1 LSERSRQISEA
12 ISIKFNELVYE
23 KKRTGDDVIT
33 LSLGEAFFDF
43 PQVSFDEIDMERG
56 FHYTDSRGLP
66 ALRQKIVEYYNST
79 YSGSLCQKDNIL
91 ISAGSKILVF
101 MTMMT
106 VLDPGDEVLAFEP
119 AWLSYEHQATLA
131 GAKIKFVPINFNLND
146 VDAFLSKKVK
156 LVILN
161 SPNNPAGTVYSSKEI
176 LSLVETCRHRN
187 ITVLIDEAYSDF
199 VANDGF
205 TSGVSIQPELDNVIV
220 VNSLSKSMGL
230 SGWRIGF
237 VMANKSI
244 IDQML
249 TLNQHLITC
258 APTVLQLYLAKYF
271 DKIRAVTVPQA
282 QSIELKRQEVLDRL
296 DQANIKYAKGSSTFY
311 ILINLSDYFE
321 DTYDLAEHLLND
333 HNVAL
338 VPGSAYGESTKGYLR
353 MSIGVEPIDRIQRAI
368 DTIKDILVKNERF
381 F

>member
-1 LSERSRQISEA
+1 
-12 ISIKFNELVYE
+12 
-23 KKRTGDDVIT
+23 
-33 LSLGEAFFDF
+33 
-43 PQVSFDEIDMERG
+43 
-56 FHYTDSRGLP
+56 
-66 ALRQKIVEYYNST
+66 
-79 YSGSLCQKDNIL
+79 
-91 ISAGSKILVF
+91 
-101 MTMMT
+101 
-106 VLDPGDEVLAFEP
+106 
-119 AWLSYEHQATLA
+119 
-131 GAKIKFVPINFNLND
+131 
-146 VDAFLSKKVK
+146 
-156 LVILN
+156 
-161 SPNNPAGTVYSSKEI
+161 
-176 LSLVETCRHRN
+176 
-187 ITVLIDEAYSDF
+187 
-199 VANDGF
+199 
-205 TSGVSIQPELDNVIV
+205 
-220 VNSLSKSMGL
+220 
-230 SGWRIGF
+230 
-237 VMANKSI
+237 
-244 IDQML
+244 ML

-282 QSIELKRQEVLDRL
+282 QSIELKRHEVLDRL

>member
-1 LSERSRQISEA
+1 VSERSRQISEA
-12 ISIKFNELVYE
+12 ISIKFNELVY
-23 KKRTGDDVIT
+23 KKKLTGIDVIT
-33 LSLGEAFFDF
+33 LSLGEAFFDL
-43 PQVSFDEIDMERG
+43 PPVSFDEIDMERG

-66 ALRQKIVEYYNST
+66 ELRRKIAGYYNSA
-79 YSGSLCQKDNIL
+79 YSGSLCHNDNIL

-131 GAKIKFVPINFNLND
+131 GAKIKFVPIGFGLND
-146 VDAFLSKKVK
+146 VDAFLSEKVK

-161 SPNNPAGTVYSSKEI
+161 SPNNPAGTVYSSEEI
-176 LSLVETCRHRN
+176 LSLVETCRDRN

-199 VANDGF
+199 VASDGF
-205 TSGVSIQPELDNVIV
+205 ISGVSIQPKLDNIIV

-237 VMANKSI
+237 VIANKNI
-244 IDQML
+244 INQML
-249 TLNQHLITC
+249 TLNQHLVTC
-258 APTVLQLYLAKYF
+258 APTVLQLYLAKNF
-271 DKIRAVTVPQA
+271 DAIRAVTVPQA
-282 QSIELKRQEVLDRL
+282 QSIELKRKKVLERL
-296 DQANIKYAKGSSTFY
+296 DQANIRYAKGSSTFY
-311 ILINLSDYFE
+311 IFVNLSDYFE

-333 HNVAL
+333 HNIAV

-353 MSIGVEPIDRIQRAI
+353 MSIGVEPIDRIQLAI
-368 DTIKDILVKNERF
+368 DTIKNILVSNERF